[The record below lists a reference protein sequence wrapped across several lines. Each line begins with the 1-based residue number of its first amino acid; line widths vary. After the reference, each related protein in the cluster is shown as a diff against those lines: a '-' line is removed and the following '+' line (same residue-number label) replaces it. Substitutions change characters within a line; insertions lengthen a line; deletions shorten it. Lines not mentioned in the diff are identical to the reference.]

1 MSRGEKMKY
10 GPIVEGVFLRRNNR
24 FVAEVEIRGER
35 KTCHVKNTGRLAELL
50 IPERKVYLETS
61 QNPRRKTGY
70 SLIAVEHDGLLVN
83 IDSQAPNAVAEEWFR
98 AGRSGI
104 RWENLR
110 REVTYGNS
118 RFDFLLEKSGPDEK
132 GGYVEVKGVTLV
144 EENIALFPDAPTLRG
159 VKHLIE
165 LTKARRAGF
174 FAMVLFV
181 IQRKDAREFRPN
193 DAMHIEF
200 GDALREA
207 QRTGVVLRAVDCI
220 ITADS
225 IDIDEE
231 VLVNPNPV

>member
-1 MSRGEKMKY
+1 MKY
-10 GPIVEGVFLRRNNR
+10 DPIVEGVFLRRNNR

-35 KTCHVKNTGRLAELL
+35 KTCHIKNTGRLAELL
-50 IPERKVYLETS
+50 IPGRKVHLETS

-104 RWENLR
+104 HWENLR

-118 RFDFLLEKSGPDEK
+118 RFDFLLEKIDSREQDS
-132 GGYVEVKGVTLV
+132 YVEVKGVTLV
-144 EENIALFPDAPTLRG
+144 KENIALFPDAPTLRG

-181 IQRKDAREFRPN
+181 IHRKDAREFRPN
-193 DAMHIEF
+193 DAMHREF

-207 QRTGVVLRAVDCI
+207 RQAGVLLRAVDCI
-220 ITADS
+220 VTPDS
-225 IDIDEE
+225 IDIDKE
-231 VLVNPNPV
+231 VPVTLNSP